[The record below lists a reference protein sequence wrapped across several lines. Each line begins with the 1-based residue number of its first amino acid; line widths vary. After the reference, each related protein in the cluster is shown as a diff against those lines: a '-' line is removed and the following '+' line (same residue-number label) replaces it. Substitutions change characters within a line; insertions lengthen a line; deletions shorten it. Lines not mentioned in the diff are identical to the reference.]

1 MKKIIFCLIL
11 VAVTFLVACTANT
24 SNELKHITGYYSRT
38 DVSTFWDVTALAYAG
53 EDLTSYDVTPFLNAQ
68 VAEDDYSALSGRII
82 GLKML
87 EKGGY
92 DISSHNLDELSEK
105 LLSLTEKDDADGY
118 VLPALQR
125 LYGIYA
131 LKLSDSGYSEEN
143 IKSFASHLLS
153 STRLE
158 DGGFSAFSKTK
169 SDVDTTAFII
179 PLLCYFDDDKVFAD
193 AVKGAANFIKRSKN
207 KNDTYSSFGSENS
220 NSTAS
225 ALSAL
230 IAAGYTKEDDDI
242 LNISLALSTFR
253 LANGGYSYTLYSEAT
268 PLSCA
273 QALIA
278 FCDLAN
284 QSSLW
289 LSVLEEKI

>member
-1 MKKIIFCLIL
+1 MKKIIFCFIL
-11 VAVTFLVACTANT
+11 VAVTFLFSCTANT
-24 SNELKHITGYYSRT
+24 SNELKHITGYYSRNEI
-38 DVSTFWDVTALAYAG
+38 STFWDVTALSYAG
-53 EDLTSYDVTPFLNAQ
+53 EDMSAYNLTPFLTAQ
-68 VAEDDYSALSGRII
+68 VPEDDYGALSGRII

-87 EKGGY
+87 EKSGY
-92 DISSHNLDELSEK
+92 DISSHNIDELSEK
-105 LLSLTEKDDADGY
+105 LLLLTQKDDADGY
-118 VLPALQR
+118 VLPSLQR

-131 LKLSDSGYSEEN
+131 LKISDSDYSDES
-143 IKSFASHLLS
+143 IKSFATHLLNS
-153 STRLE
+153 IKLD

-169 SDVDTTAFII
+169 SDIDTTAFII
-179 PLLCYFDDDKVFAD
+179 PLLCYFDDDKVFASALKD
-193 AVKGAANFIKRSKN
+193 ATNFIKRSKN
-207 KNDTYSSFGSENS
+207 KNDTYSSFGAENS

-253 LANGGYSYTLYSEAT
+253 LANGGYSYKLYSEAT

-289 LSVLEEKI
+289 LSILEEKI